1 MYDLKEIYPR
11 VFLVT
16 MDNSYDLAMTF
27 CRAQEF
33 YESPYKEIRGK
44 NFNMVEFQRLYT
56 MRRGESC
63 FAYPEDW
70 CGFNVPSNAIWNLYY
85 SNKIEDL
92 NQYDTIFHKIIDKIT
107 CDTNK
112 NEYRYYLIGAGTGDE
127 RTKNHEIAHA
137 FYYLHPSYKKA
148 ANKITSQLP
157 EKLYNKFKKHLLGI
171 GYSDKSI
178 KDEIQAYLSSDPE
191 NLTEINGTSERENK
205 IINKISEQLKNLNN
219 EYRTRKG

>member
-1 MYDLKEIYPR
+1 MNIKYSLNEIYPR

-63 FAYPEDW
+63 FTYPEDW
-70 CGFNVPSNAIWNLYY
+70 CGFNIPSNAIWNLYY
-85 SNKIEDL
+85 SSDIKDL
-92 NQYDTIFHKIIDKIT
+92 NQYDAVFHKIIDKIT
-107 CDTNK
+107 CGSNN

-127 RTKNHEIAHA
+127 KTKNHEIAHA
-137 FYYLHPSYKKA
+137 FYYLHSPYKREMNKLIKEINKHSY
-148 ANKITSQLP
+148 NKIANFLINTG
-157 EKLYNKFKKHLLGI
+157 YTKKVI
-171 GYSDKSI
+171 D
-178 KDEIQAYLSSDPE
+178 DEIQAYLATGDSYLRDD
-191 NLTEINGTSERENK
+191 EIK
-205 IINKISEQLKNLNN
+205 IPKNITKKFQKVFEQYIK
-219 EYRTRKG
+219 

>member
-1 MYDLKEIYPR
+1 MNIKYELKEIYPR

-27 CRAQEF
+27 CRVQEF

-112 NEYRYYLIGAGTGDE
+112 NEYKYYLIGAGTGDE

-137 FYYLHPSYKKA
+137 FYYLHPAYKREMNKLIKEINKRSY
-148 ANKITSQLP
+148 NKITNFL
-157 EKLYNKFKKHLLGI
+157 LNAGYTKKVI
-171 GYSDKSI
+171 D
-178 KDEIQAYLSSDPE
+178 DEIQAYLATGDSYLQDDG
-191 NLTEINGTSERENK
+191 IK
-205 IINKISEQLKNLNN
+205 IPKNITKKFQKVLE
-219 EYRTRKG
+219 EYCN

>member
-1 MYDLKEIYPR
+1 MNIKFNLKEIYPR

-85 SNKIEDL
+85 SSKIEDL
-92 NQYDTIFHKIIDKIT
+92 NQYDTTFHKIIDKIT
-107 CDTNK
+107 CNANK

-137 FYYLHPSYKKA
+137 FYYLHPAYKREMNKLIKEINKRSY
-148 ANKITSQLP
+148 NKITNFL
-157 EKLYNKFKKHLLGI
+157 LNAGYTKKVI
-171 GYSDKSI
+171 D
-178 KDEIQAYLSSDPE
+178 DEIQAYLATGDSYLQDDGIKIPKSI
-191 NLTEINGTSERENK
+191 TNK
-205 IINKISEQLKNLNN
+205 FKKVFE
-219 EYRTRKG
+219 EYI

>member
-1 MYDLKEIYPR
+1 MNIKFNLKEIYPR

-44 NFNMVEFQRLYT
+44 NFDMVEFQRLYT

-63 FAYPEDW
+63 FTYPEDW

-85 SNKIEDL
+85 SSDIEDL
-92 NQYDTIFHKIIDKIT
+92 NQYDAVFHKIIDKIT
-107 CDTNK
+107 CGSNN

-137 FYYLHPSYKKA
+137 FYYLYPAYKREMAKLIKEINKHSY
-148 ANKITSQLP
+148 NKISNFLLDSGYT
-157 EKLYNKFKKHLLGI
+157 KKVI
-171 GYSDKSI
+171 D
-178 KDEIQAYLSSDPE
+178 DEIQAYLATSDCY
-191 NLTEINGTSERENK
+191 LRDNGIK
-205 IINKISEQLKNLNN
+205 IAQNITKKFQKVFE
-219 EYRTRKG
+219 EYL